1 MAGAVNDANAF
12 GLSFAVEL
20 PLLPPVKPLR
30 PFCAAVLTGALFL
43 SCVRAAERP
52 LHEVLDAAIAQSAE
66 QYRFMLKQLGDQTA
80 IPRTF
85 EHGKLFT
92 PKIDR
97 DWTVGFFPGTLWY
110 LYEATG
116 DAAWRTSAER
126 YTDYVASW
134 AHNKGTHD
142 VGFVLYCSYGNGL
155 RLTKN
160 PAYAEILHTG
170 AATLAKRFNPTVGA
184 IKSWDWGAR
193 KGWEFPVIIDN
204 MMNLEL
210 LLWAGER
217 DPQLRAIAIKHADT
231 TLAHHFRDDAS
242 SFHVV
247 DYDAKTG
254 AVRHRQT
261 HQGTADDSAWA
272 RGQGWGLYGYTF
284 MYRFT
289 KDARYL
295 AHAQRIAEFILK
307 HPRLPADKIPYW
319 DFDAKDIPNAPRDS
333 SAGGLIA
340 SALIELADYVDA
352 PTAAR
357 YRAAAE
363 AQVRALCSEAYLA
376 KTGENGGFMIKH
388 ATGNAPSNSEIDVPL
403 NYADYYF
410 LEAVLRA
417 RAKLA
422 VK

>member
-1 MAGAVNDANAF
+1 MVNDKSAF
-12 GLSFAVEL
+12 GLFSAAAS
-20 PLLPPVKPLR
+20 PLLALVNPFR
-30 PFCAAVLTGALFL
+30 PFLAAVLLGGL
-43 SCVRAAERP
+43 SLLPTVSAADRP
-52 LHEVLDAAIAQSAE
+52 LREVLDAALAQSAD
-66 QYRFMLKQLGDQTA
+66 QYRFMLKQLGDERA

-85 EHGKLFT
+85 EHGKLFK
-92 PKIDR
+92 PHLDR
-97 DWTVGFFPGTLWY
+97 DWTVGFFPGSLWY

-116 DAAWRTSAER
+116 DAAWRASAER

-134 AHNKGTHD
+134 AGNKGTHD

-160 PAYAEILHTG
+160 AAYADILRAG
-170 AATLAKRFNPTVGA
+170 AATLAGRFSPTVGA

-193 KGWEFPVIIDN
+193 KGWDFPVIIDN

-210 LLWAGER
+210 LFWAADS
-217 DPQLRAIAIKHADT
+217 DPRLREIAVKHADT
-231 TLAHHFRDDAS
+231 TLAHHFRADDS

-254 AVRHRQT
+254 AVRNRVT
-261 HQGTADDSAWA
+261 HQGTADSSAWA

-289 KDARYL
+289 KEARYL
-295 AHAQRIAEFILK
+295 ARAQRIAEFILN

-319 DFDAKDIPNAPRDS
+319 DFDAPGIPNAPRDS
-333 SAGGLIA
+333 SAGALIA

-357 YRAAAE
+357 YRAVAE
-363 AQVRALCSEAYLA
+363 TQIRALCSDAYLA
-376 KTGENGGFMIKH
+376 KPGENAGFLLKH
-388 ATGNAPSNSEIDVPL
+388 ATGNLPSNSEIDVPL

-422 VK
+422 AK

>member
-1 MAGAVNDANAF
+1 MSSGA
-12 GLSFAVEL
+12 EL
-20 PLLPPVKPLR
+20 PLLRPVKPLR
-30 PFCAAVLTGALFL
+30 PFLAAALLGALSL
-43 SCVRAAERP
+43 LPSIRAAERP
-52 LHEVLDAAIAQSAE
+52 LRDVLDAALTQSAD
-66 QYRFMLKQLGDQTA
+66 QYRFMLKQLGDERA

-85 EHGKLFT
+85 EHGKLFK
-92 PKIDR
+92 PNLDR
-97 DWTVGFFPGTLWY
+97 DWTVGFFPGSLWY

-116 DAAWRTSAER
+116 DAAWRTAAER
-126 YTDYVASW
+126 YTPYVASW
-134 AHNKGTHD
+134 AGNKGTHD
-142 VGFVLYCSYGNGL
+142 VGFVLYCSYGNAL
-155 RLTKN
+155 RITRDA
-160 PAYAEILHTG
+160 AYAEVLHKG
-170 AATLAKRFNPTVGA
+170 AATLAGRFNPTVGA

-193 KGWEFPVIIDN
+193 KGWDFPVIIDN

-210 LLWAGER
+210 LVWAGDR
-217 DPQLRAIAIKHADT
+217 DPQLRAVAIKHADT

-254 AVRHRQT
+254 AVRSRVT
-261 HQGTADDSAWA
+261 HQGTADHSAWA
-272 RGQGWGLYGYTF
+272 RGQGWGLYGYTL

-289 KDARYL
+289 KEARYL
-295 AHAQRIAEFILK
+295 AQARRIAEFILN

-319 DFDAKDIPNAPRDS
+319 DFDAPGIPNAPRDS
-333 SAGGLIA
+333 SAGALIA

-363 AQVRALCSEAYLA
+363 TQVRALCSDAYLA
-376 KTGENGGFMIKH
+376 KTGENGGFILKH
-388 ATGNAPSNSEIDVPL
+388 ATGNAPSDSEIDVPL

-422 VK
+422 AK